1 MTRHCEE
8 RQRRCNLL
16 NYVFMS
22 KKNEIVHAGR
32 ILEITPDFTT
42 VQIIVSS
49 ACSSCHAKGLCGM
62 SEEEEKV
69 IMLPT
74 DPYATYNVG
83 DEVQVCT
90 KMAMGLKAVWISYV
104 IPLIIL
110 MILIL
115 SLSGVIESEV
125 YGALT
130 AIGGVAVYYLFVWL
144 FRNKLSNEFVFYI
157 RYNTNS

>member
-1 MTRHCEE
+1 
-8 RQRRCNLL
+8 
-16 NYVFMS
+16 MS

-49 ACSSCHAKGLCGM
+49 ACSSCHAKALCGM

-74 DPYATYNVG
+74 DPYANYNVG

-104 IPLIIL
+104 IPLAVL
-110 MILIL
+110 MIIIL
-115 SLSGVIESEV
+115 SLSPVVANEYARG
-125 YGALT
+125 GFAL
-130 AIGGVAVYYLFVWL
+130 AGVAVYYFIIWL
-144 FRNKLSNEFVFYI
+144 LRDRLATEFVFYI
-157 RYNTNS
+157 KTK

>member
-1 MTRHCEE
+1 
-8 RQRRCNLL
+8 
-16 NYVFMS
+16 MS

-115 SLSGVIESEV
+115 SLSSVVEREA
-125 YGALT
+125 YRALI

-144 FRNKLSNEFVFYI
+144 FRDKLSNEFVFYI
-157 RYNTNS
+157 K

>member
-1 MTRHCEE
+1 
-8 RQRRCNLL
+8 
-16 NYVFMS
+16 
-22 KKNEIVHAGR
+22 
-32 ILEITPDFTT
+32 
-42 VQIIVSS
+42 
-49 ACSSCHAKGLCGM
+49 
-62 SEEEEKV
+62 
-69 IMLPT
+69 MLPT

-115 SLSGVIESEV
+115 SLSTIVEREA
-125 YGALT
+125 YRALI

-144 FRNKLSNEFVFYI
+144 FRDKLSNEFVFYI
-157 RYNTNS
+157 K